1 MEVLITML
9 IRDFIKNRIFGALN
23 YDVFRY
29 EDFDIVEN
37 DDYNGFIQIKYSDYY
52 FRMEFGYE
60 YCEITISPG
69 DVFTEETIKLKL
81 IVFEKKILFH
91 LHNWLNVIKIDMLNP
106 LERRFVDNSI
116 QEFREEM
123 DSKLKEMEDEYFTK
137 DEGDNLREKLEH
149 IEEMILDM
157 DSKEELQT
165 EISKMK
171 DEIQFLKATI
181 DTLTKK
187 KWLKNALVKMWSW
200 GQKDENRKLIES
212 GVEAVKAISQMD
224 IPKL

>member
-1 MEVLITML
+1 ML

>member
-1 MEVLITML
+1 MEILITML
-9 IRDFIKNRIFGALN
+9 IRDCIKNRIFGALN

-37 DDYNGFIQIKYSDYY
+37 DGYNSFIQINYSDYY
-52 FRMEFGYE
+52 FRMEFGHE
-60 YCEITISPG
+60 YCEIRFSPG
-69 DVFTEETIKLKL
+69 KVLIEETIKLEL
-81 IVFEKKILFH
+81 IRFEENILFH
-91 LHNWLNVIKIDMLNP
+91 LHNWLNIIKIDMLNP

-123 DSKLKEMEDEYFTK
+123 DSKLKEMENGYFTK

-157 DSKEELQT
+157 DTKEELQT